1 MAAAKLADCMMN
13 RKTTMEQRIQEAVKK
28 FATGLAN
35 EITAVIYDDL
45 ILDLQEQRAS
55 NKDLVSLDEP
65 KRPGKVST
73 RKKGK
78 GARKAARKASVK
90 SAKAKSKRTPA
101 QLEKLTAKTLATIK
115 ADPGLGIEAIAK
127 AMKTTTK
134 DLRPSVLALIADKA
148 IRIKGERRAT
158 KYFPKGKKT
167 KAKA

>member
-1 MAAAKLADCMMN
+1 
-13 RKTTMEQRIQEAVKK
+13 MEQRIQEAVKK

-65 KRPGKVST
+65 KRPGKVSS
-73 RKKGK
+73 RKGK
-78 GARKAARKASVK
+78 GARKAAKRASAK
-90 SAKAKSKRTPA
+90 SAKAKSKAKTKRTPA

-134 DLRPSVLALIADKA
+134 DLRPSMLALIADKA
-148 IRIKGERRAT
+148 IRVKGERRAT
-158 KYFPKGKKT
+158 KYFPKGKRAAKKT